1 MTRRGRQKK
10 EPFVRDKGTPELQAK
25 RQENVG
31 EGNDPH
37 LSTSVLDM
45 HLARQL
51 INLEEHTICQNY
63 QFYHRLVYGK
73 PFVTS
78 SLSAI
83 GTVKSKIDANETKFD
98 IFVKKHLDKIQDF
111 IDVNASTQAQVTF
124 MKICIFDIAPYYLLQ
139 KEAKKTEMYKEFKK
153 FLRKLTKF
161 MDKSKKN

>member
-1 MTRRGRQKK
+1 MTRRGRPKK

-78 SLSAI
+78 SLGAI
-83 GTVKSKIDANETKFD
+83 GTVKSKIDLNETKFD

-111 IDVNASTQAQVTF
+111 IDVNASTQT
-124 MKICIFDIAPYYLLQ
+124 L
-139 KEAKKTEMYKEFKK
+139 
-153 FLRKLTKF
+153 
-161 MDKSKKN
+161 SS